1 MHPTWST
8 QFTPLAR
15 LARVGAAWCL
25 PPTFLGTNGYSQVNT
40 AAGPAGQQR
49 SDGGFAMC
57 ATLCIRGQRSFTRA
71 ACLPVRPSGLSH
83 LAGAASTLCTGRTL
97 QAHHRATPPRASF
110 WTIRSGSATLLRLA
124 LASSAQIRPSLCQV
138 SCNGYGM
145 ATGARGSLVRGEAA
159 EVAGVRRGPAPEA
172 RRRIQ
177 HELPTTPANTPL
189 NNLT

>member
-1 MHPTWST
+1 MLRTLPGHCVWRHGPLPVSFRPL
-8 QFTPLAR
+8 QDSGQRVAQYTPLAR

-25 PPTFLGTNGYSQVNT
+25 PPTFLGTNGYSQLNT

-110 WTIRSGSATLLRLA
+110 WTIRTGSATLLW
-124 LASSAQIRPSLCQV
+124 SSAVFCGSTYWKRKGSSLCVTGFPSRQIHTLLQRA
-138 SCNGYGM
+138 
-145 ATGARGSLVRGEAA
+145 ATVTN
-159 EVAGVRRGPAPEA
+159 
-172 RRRIQ
+172 I
-177 HELPTTPANTPL
+177 
-189 NNLT
+189 

>member
-1 MHPTWST
+1 MGVRNWTLGW
-8 QFTPLAR
+8 R
-15 LARVGAAWCL
+15 LGSRL
-25 PPTFLGTNGYSQVNT
+25 
-40 AAGPAGQQR
+40 
-49 SDGGFAMC
+49 
-57 ATLCIRGQRSFTRA
+57 GQRSFTRA

-83 LAGAASTLCTGRTL
+83 LEGAASTLCTGRTL

-138 SCNGYGM
+138 SRNGYGM
-145 ATGARGSLVRGEAA
+145 ATEARGSLVSGEAA

-177 HELPTTPANTPL
+177 HELPTTSANTPL

>member
-1 MHPTWST
+1 MAPDVVNSVRTLGS
-8 QFTPLAR
+8 PAR
-15 LARVGAAWCL
+15 GGAAWCL
-25 PPTFLGTNGYSQVNT
+25 PPTFLGTSGYSQVNT

-124 LASSAQIRPSLCQV
+124 LASSAQNGRPWARLH
-138 SCNGYGM
+138 GM
-145 ATGARGSLVRGEAA
+145 ATEWLRKAGRAWCVGKPLSLRGRGGARP
-159 EVAGVRRGPAPEA
+159 RRLGDGANMSFPPLL
-172 RRRIQ
+172 R
-177 HELPTTPANTPL
+177 TPPSIT
-189 NNLT
+189 